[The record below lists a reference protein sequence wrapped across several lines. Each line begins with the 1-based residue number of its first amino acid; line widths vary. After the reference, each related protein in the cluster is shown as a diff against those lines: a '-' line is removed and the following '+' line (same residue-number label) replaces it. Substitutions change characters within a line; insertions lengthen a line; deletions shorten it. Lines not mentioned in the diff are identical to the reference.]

1 MACLYEIVER
11 KISVD
16 ARKIDKE
23 VENKWVWDLLL
34 EKDINGDYLSEYLK
48 KVDQAGVAG
57 GIIF

>member
-34 EKDINGDYLSEYLK
+34 EKDINGDYLSESLK

-57 GIIF
+57 GMIF

>member
-23 VENKWVWDLLL
+23 VENKWVWELLL

-57 GIIF
+57 GMIF

>member
-1 MACLYEIVER
+1 MASLYEIVER

-57 GIIF
+57 GMIF

>member
-57 GIIF
+57 GMIF

>member
-48 KVDQAGVAG
+48 KVDQAGIAG
-57 GIIF
+57 GMIF

>member
-1 MACLYEIVER
+1 MACPYEIVER

-23 VENKWVWDLLL
+23 VENKWDLLL
-34 EKDINGDYLSEYLK
+34 EKGINGDYLSEYLK

-57 GIIF
+57 GMIF

>member
-48 KVDQAGVAG
+48 KFDQAGVAG
-57 GIIF
+57 GMIF